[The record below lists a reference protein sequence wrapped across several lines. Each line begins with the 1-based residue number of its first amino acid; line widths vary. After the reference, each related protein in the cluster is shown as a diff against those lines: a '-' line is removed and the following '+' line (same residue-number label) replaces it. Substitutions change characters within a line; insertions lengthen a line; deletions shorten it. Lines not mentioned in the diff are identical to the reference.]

1 MILPVELV
9 PMFLGKSSEVHAL
22 EVLLPG
28 SPQTEMNPSVYGQ
41 ADFQAIEYKKD
52 NNLYEYCNSFSF

>member
-28 SPQTEMNPSVYGQ
+28 SPQTEMNPSVYG
-41 ADFQAIEYKKD
+41 
-52 NNLYEYCNSFSF
+52 